1 MRLIYPISL
10 VASIACH
17 TDDNGPTPTDYE
29 VVSADGI
36 TACGFGSLPY
46 RVYYPKDFKG
56 ETFVIHVSRG
66 GNGAND
72 DRGQLLEYVEGYV
85 KKGYV
90 VVQVDHRF
98 AGSDVPAIATYR
110 GEEIVCIS
118 NKVKDGSLSYGG
130 FTGTI
135 KGNAQGFTGHS
146 GGCMEGLEAAGTGMT
161 HGNYFVPEI
170 KAVYGISPAGYDP
183 DQFGIRTTPNGYD
196 AIGTTAI
203 FLAVGEEEKDVNG
216 TGTFMKTDWR
226 FQAFQ
231 NMNSDGPRF
240 QAFIKGPNT
249 DHIEVSGDNLSIQ
262 AYNLSNSLLLFDTFL
277 KGENKA
283 LEIGTNSLPPGN
295 TVELSKKG
303 L

>member
-1 MRLIYPISL
+1 MRQIFTILLL
-10 VASIACH
+10 VAVACNK
-17 TDDNGPTPTDYE
+17 DDNAPTLKDYE
-29 VVSADGI
+29 VLSFDGNV
-36 TACGFGSLPY
+36 TCTFGSLPY

-98 AGSDVPAIATYR
+98 ASSDVPTIAKNR
-110 GEEIVCIS
+110 GEEVVCIAGR
-118 NKVKDGSLSYGG
+118 VKDGSLNYGG
-130 FTGTI
+130 FAGTI
-135 KGNAQGFTGHS
+135 RGSSQGYTGHS
-146 GGCMEGLEAAGTGMT
+146 GGCMEGLEAAGTDMT

-183 DQFGIRTTPNGYD
+183 DQFGIKIAPNGYS
-196 AIGTTAI
+196 AISTTAV
-203 FLAVGEEEKDVNG
+203 FLVIGEEEKDVNG

-226 FQAFQ
+226 LQAYQ
-231 NMNSDGPRF
+231 AMNSSGPRF

-249 DHIEVSGDNLSIQ
+249 DHTEVSGDNLNIQ
-262 AYNLSNSLLLFDTFL
+262 TYNLSNSLLLFDTYL
-277 KGENKA
+277 KDDNKA
-283 LEIGTNSLPPGN
+283 SEIGTVSKPVSN
-295 TVELSKKG
+295 TVDLSKKG